1 MQRAEKSIRVA
12 APASEVYGFWRN
24 FENLPKFMENVKEV
38 RPANFGQD
46 LWHWTLKG
54 PLNTS
59 FGFDARL
66 TEDQPGKSI
75 GWNSLDGAMGTS
87 GVVTFTEL
95 QNNTEVHVVMQWF
108 DTPAGRVGES
118 LSQLLQDPDKML
130 EEDLR
135 RLKDVV
141 EQKLVREDVHGQPLG
156 MKSVLED

>member
-24 FENLPKFMENVKEV
+24 FENLARFMEHVKEV
-38 RPANFGQD
+38 HRVRSGHE
-46 LWHWTLKG
+46 LWHWTIKG

-59 FGFDARL
+59 FGFDSRL
-66 TEDQPGKSI
+66 TEDQPNKSI
-75 GWNSLDGAMGTS
+75 GWNSLDGSMGTS

-95 QNNTEVHVVMQWF
+95 ENNTEVHVVMQWF

-118 LSQLLQDPDKML
+118 LSRMLQDPDQML

-135 RLKDVV
+135 RMKDVL
-141 EQKLVREDVHGQPLG
+141 ERRVRTEVTAEPLG
-156 MKSVLED
+156 MKSKLED

>member
-1 MQRAEKSIRVA
+1 MQRAEKSVRVA
-12 APASEVYGFWRN
+12 APASEVYRFWRN
-24 FENLPKFMENVKEV
+24 FENLPKFMEHVKEV
-38 RPANFGQD
+38 RPADANGNI
-46 LWHWTLKG
+46 WHWTLKG

-66 TEDQPGKSI
+66 TEDQPNKSI
-75 GWNSLDGAMGTS
+75 GWNSLDGTMGTS

-118 LSQLLQDPDKML
+118 LSRTLQDPDKML
-130 EEDLR
+130 DEDLR
-135 RLKDVV
+135 RLKVV
-141 EQKLVREDVHGQPLG
+141 LENKVREDVRGEPLG